1 MKKKSVL
8 AHVHLFPGEKPKLN
22 QGVKQMLLQGS
33 LKRRCVPYL
42 TDRNRQ
48 AVPGFRCLVVRLSL
62 ATGRCCFGKGEVDFR
77 GACGIGRL
85 IRWVVIED
93 IMSNEADTVGIEM
106 WDGKNFRFMEKRSCM
121 IIRGS
126 FENVTDQLLLNNEYF
141 IKMGRGG
148 IAPNFYTVYN
158 FTVC

>member
-1 MKKKSVL
+1 MFLISRIGTGK
-8 AHVHLFPGEKPKLN
+8 LF
-22 QGVKQMLLQGS
+22 
-33 LKRRCVPYL
+33 
-42 TDRNRQ
+42 Q
-48 AVPGFRCLVVRLSL
+48 ASDAWLSL

-126 FENVTDQLLLNNEYF
+126 FENVTDQLVLNNKYF
-141 IKMGRGG
+141 IKMGREG

>member
-1 MKKKSVL
+1 
-8 AHVHLFPGEKPKLN
+8 
-22 QGVKQMLLQGS
+22 MLIQGS
-33 LKRRCVPYL
+33 LKRCCVPYL
-42 TDRNRQ
+42 TFRNRQ

-85 IRWVVIED
+85 IRWFVIED

-106 WDGKNFRFMEKRSCM
+106 WDGKNYGFMEKRRCM

-126 FENVTDQLLLNNEYF
+126 FENVADQWLLNNEDF
-141 IKMGRGG
+141 IKMG
-148 IAPNFYTVYN
+148 
-158 FTVC
+158 